1 MEISSIIIILIAL
14 IITILELTNSSA
26 DTFYEGF
33 INRFTIFYKISAE
46 YLIKFIAEYVQFFY
60 LIIGPVGKAGF
71 LSSKVNFCL
80 ILTIFV
86 SF

>member
-46 YLIKFIAEYVQFFY
+46 YLIRFIAVV
-60 LIIGPVGKAGF
+60 LSIGVE
-71 LSSKVNFCL
+71 
-80 ILTIFV
+80 ILRAICTV
-86 SF
+86 Y